1 MLRFRDK
8 ETTMGYNLLLENRR
22 GSIHVLEI
30 HECLKQRLYCWPEHM
45 TPNDLNLAMI
55 KHSAKNA

>member
-1 MLRFRDK
+1 
-8 ETTMGYNLLLENRR
+8 MGYNLLLENRR

-30 HECLKQRLYCWPEHM
+30 HECPKQRLYCWPEHM